1 MNSTDRR
8 ARTAAMTRAEKM
20 DRLEAEIRARTP
32 RPAARMHVTLST
44 PPGRSEYEAQMR
56 VAGSRDDVLD
66 FVAALYDEL
75 KGIRRP
81 DGAPPLSVLAIES
94 ESSEHIQLLLA
105 RELID
110 G

>member
-20 DRLEAEIRARTP
+20 DRLEAEIRARAP

-56 VAGSRDDVLD
+56 IAGNRDDVLD
-66 FVAALYDEL
+66 FVASLYDEV

-81 DGAPPLSVLAIES
+81 DGTPPIVVLAIES

-105 RELID
+105 RELIES
-110 G
+110 